1 MGQREREEVEV
12 LSDDEEEKAR
22 DEKRRKLGTRSD
34 PSLLINL
41 SERDRRRAWERHRE
55 RRRERDGAVSRG
67 LHQVV

>member
-41 SERDRRRAWERHRE
+41 SERDRRRA
-55 RRRERDGAVSRG
+55 
-67 LHQVV
+67 